1 MQERQRLAQQ
11 QEQQRQAMYSGVP
24 QNGPYQSHESPQRRA
39 IEEAPQMQQ
48 QRSFLGV
55 QEINRKGNRSPLPQ
69 AVQGAQSQLNAPGG
83 EPAIKNE
90 FGRIFS
96 GLGGGSGAMGVPS
109 PLSAGA
115 QGLPFSTSG
124 QLRREDLENLQDSP
138 LENGQKI
145 SRTASRNGRRR
156 KLKEEGGDDE
166 SSTGRHT
173 PSGRGKRAKNH
184 HHHHHQ

>member
-1 MQERQRLAQQ
+1 MQERQRLVQQ
-11 QEQQRQAMYSGVP
+11 QEQQRQSMYGGP
-24 QNGPYQSHESPQRRA
+24 LPNGQYQSHESPQRRT
-39 IEEAPQMQQ
+39 IEEPPQMQQ
-48 QRSFLGV
+48 QRSYLGV
-55 QEINRKGNRSPLPQ
+55 HDINRKSNRSPLPQ
-69 AVQGAQSQLNAPGG
+69 AVQGAQSEVNAPGNR
-83 EPAIKNE
+83 PAIKNE

-109 PLSAGA
+109 PLSAGM
-115 QGLPFSTSG
+115 QGVPFSTSG
-124 QLRREDLENLQDSP
+124 QLRKEDLEGLQDSP

-173 PSGRGKRAKNH
+173 PSGRGKRSKH
-184 HHHHHQ
+184 SHPPHQ